1 MISRT
6 ELAASSR
13 DGHLALRRVERSAHQ
28 GRAGGISLDP
38 IKTTF
43 SLQLDLP
50 EAAALLSSLTVLGPT
65 TSQSAA
71 SAMGKVRSPERGV
84 RVLAGPDHSTYHK

>member
-6 ELAASSR
+6 ELTASSQ

-50 EAAALLSSLTVLGPT
+50 EAGRSCQALLCLDPRP
-65 TSQSAA
+65 
-71 SAMGKVRSPERGV
+71 VRAPPQHW
-84 RVLAGPDHSTYHK
+84 AK